1 MPRIAMVRTRKS
13 MMNRTSRTG
22 FMQAKR
28 AETMVHEKGGIRT
41 TYTRTKE
48 LLSWT
53 VCCYALTPNP

>member
-28 AETMVHEKGGIRT
+28 AETMVHGEDGIRT
-41 TYTRTKE
+41 TYTRTKG
-48 LLSWT
+48 L
-53 VCCYALTPNP
+53 